1 VDYAVQIASD
11 EHNRLPSN
19 VIIVCV
25 ATFPITPAATL
36 RRIQRLQAVTIAWM
50 TFEAAFSLWAAWRA
64 RSPALLAFGGDSAIE
79 LLSAAVVLWRFRSRS
94 SEHAERTAARTTG
107 ALLILL
113 AVYVILASVLSLR
126 GYVEPK
132 SSYLGI
138 GVLVAAA
145 LVMPWLARQKRRLS
159 AETGSAALRADA
171 TESALC
177 AYLSIIALAG
187 ITLHAVWQLQWA
199 DPVAALAITPLV
211 LYEARE
217 TLRGKPC
224 GCC

>member
-1 VDYAVQIASD
+1 
-11 EHNRLPSN
+11 
-19 VIIVCV
+19 
-25 ATFPITPAATL
+25 
-36 RRIQRLQAVTIAWM
+36 M
-50 TFEAAFSLWAAWRA
+50 TFEAAFSLWAAWQA

-79 LLSAAVVLWRFRSRS
+79 LLSAAVVLWRFRSASAER
-94 SEHAERTAARTTG
+94 AERTAARTAG

-132 SSYLGI
+132 SSSLGI

-145 LVMPWLARQKRRLS
+145 LIMPWLARQKRRLS

-187 ITLHAVWQLQWA
+187 LTLHAVWQLQWA
-199 DPVAALAITPLV
+199 DPAAALAITPLV

-224 GCC
+224 GCH

>member
-1 VDYAVQIASD
+1 
-11 EHNRLPSN
+11 
-19 VIIVCV
+19 
-25 ATFPITPAATL
+25 
-36 RRIQRLQAVTIAWM
+36 
-50 TFEAAFSLWAAWRA
+50 
-64 RSPALLAFGGDSAIE
+64 
-79 LLSAAVVLWRFRSRS
+79 
-94 SEHAERTAARTTG
+94 
-107 ALLILL
+107 LLILL
-113 AVYVILASVLSLR
+113 AVYVIVTSAQSFL
-126 GYVEPK
+126 GYLEPK
-132 SSYLGI
+132 PSYLGI

-145 LVMPWLARQKRRLS
+145 LMMPWLAREKRRLS

-171 TESALC
+171 AESSLC

-187 ITLHAVWQLQWA
+187 LIIHAVWQIQWA

>member
-1 VDYAVQIASD
+1 
-11 EHNRLPSN
+11 
-19 VIIVCV
+19 
-25 ATFPITPAATL
+25 
-36 RRIQRLQAVTIAWM
+36 M

-79 LLSAAVVLWRFRSRS
+79 LLSAAVVLWRFRSAS
-94 SEHAERTAARTTG
+94 SEHAERTAARTAG

-138 GVLVAAA
+138 GVVVAAA
-145 LVMPWLARQKRRLS
+145 LIMPWLARQKRRLS

-187 ITLHAVWQLQWA
+187 LTLHAVWQLQWA

-224 GCC
+224 GCY

>member
-1 VDYAVQIASD
+1 
-11 EHNRLPSN
+11 
-19 VIIVCV
+19 
-25 ATFPITPAATL
+25 
-36 RRIQRLQAVTIAWM
+36 M
-50 TFEAAFSLWAAWRA
+50 TFEAASSLWAAWRA

-79 LLSAAVVLWRFRSRS
+79 LLSAAVVLWRFRRTA
-94 SEHAERTAARTTG
+94 SEHTERTAARTAG

-113 AVYVILASVLSLR
+113 AIYVILASALSLG
-126 GYVEPK
+126 GYMEPK
-132 SSYLGI
+132 PSYLGI

-145 LVMPWLARQKRRLS
+145 LIMPWLAREKRRLS

-171 TESALC
+171 AESSLC
-177 AYLSIIALAG
+177 GYLSIIALAG
-187 ITLHAVWQLQWA
+187 LTVHAVWHIHWA

>member
-1 VDYAVQIASD
+1 MVSVVQVPTT
-11 EHNRLPSN
+11 L
-19 VIIVCV
+19 
-25 ATFPITPAATL
+25 TL
-36 RRIQRLQAVTIAWM
+36 RRIHQIQAVTIVWMIVEAWVSLSAAWM
-50 TFEAAFSLWAAWRA
+50 A

-79 LLSAAVVLWRFRSRS
+79 LLSAVVVLWRFRSAS
-94 SEHAERTAARTTG
+94 SERAERTAARTAG

-113 AVYVILASVLSLR
+113 AVYVILASVLCLR

-132 SSYLGI
+132 SSSLGI

-145 LVMPWLARQKRRLS
+145 LIMPWLARQKRRLS
-159 AETGSAALRADA
+159 AKPGSAAPRADA

-187 ITLHAVWQLQWA
+187 LTLHAVWQLHWA
-199 DPVAALAITPLV
+199 DPAAALAITPLV